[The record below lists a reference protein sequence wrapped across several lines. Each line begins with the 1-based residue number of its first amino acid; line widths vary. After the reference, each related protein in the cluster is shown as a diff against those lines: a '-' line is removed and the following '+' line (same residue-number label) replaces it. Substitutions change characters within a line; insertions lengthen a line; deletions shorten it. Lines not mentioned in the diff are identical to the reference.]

1 MKKIIKILLITLT
14 GVIVII
20 SALGLGG
27 YLYIKSFLFDFDY
40 NNYGETKVKSITNDK
55 GLTFNDFNNNNLLD
69 TYEDN
74 SKSLEERV
82 SDLLNKMTNEEK
94 IAILKGTGIG
104 SMLGFNSN
112 GVPGA
117 AGEIYGNKRFGL
129 SKLYLA
135 DGPAGLRISSER
147 KNSDKKLYSTAFPV
161 GSLVA
166 STWDKNLAFEIGKAM
181 GSEAKSYG
189 VDIILA
195 PGMNLHR
202 NPLCGRNFEYFS
214 EDPVLSGN
222 IAAGIVNGIQKNNVG
237 ACPKHFVVNNQETDR
252 MKNNAQVDERTLREI
267 YLKGFEIMVKKS
279 QPWAIM
285 SSYNKLNGKYVTV
298 NKRLLT
304 SILREEWGFKG
315 TVMTDWFGGG
325 DTVESIKAGN
335 DLIEPGTSKV
345 LKDLEMGLKNQK
357 LNDNDLNI
365 AASRILKLILRS
377 NKMNNSKND
386 NSPDLKCHA
395 EIVREKAS
403 EGMILLKN
411 DGTLPLKE
419 NHIISLIGV
428 TSFNIISGGIGSG
441 DVDEAYTVNLDE
453 ALLKSNFKLN
463 KTSTDLYKNYFKKN
477 PVKKPEGIIENL
489 MLMMNPKI
497 LSEINYTD
505 NDLNTMAENSD
516 LAVLTIGRNSGE
528 GKDRVEKNDFLLS
541 KKEKELIEKICEV
554 FHSKNKK
561 VVVVLN
567 IGGVVETDSW
577 KDLPDAIL
585 LAWQAGQES
594 GNSIVDILSG
604 KVNPSGK
611 LPMTFPVALNDH
623 RSTKNFPTDGT
634 ASDITLMFDK
644 KEKPLSEQT
653 KNKDFTIY
661 EEGLYVGYRHFEKED
676 INTSY
681 PFGYGLSYTNFDYS
695 NIIAKNVNDTIN
707 ISLDVKNTGNI
718 SGKEIVQIYFSKS
731 NSSVDRPKKELKD
744 FSKTKLLKSG
754 EKVKVDFSLPI
765 SDLSYW
771 DDEKNEWVIEKGNYE
786 IFAGSSSSDIRLHL
800 KNLKL

>member
-40 NNYGETKVKSITNDK
+40 NNYGEIKVKSITNDK

-82 SDLLNKMTNEEK
+82 SDLLKKMTNEEK

-135 DGPAGLRISSER
+135 DGPAGLRISSKR

-166 STWDKNLAFEIGKAM
+166 STWDKNLAYEIGKAM

-252 MKNNAQVDERTLREI
+252 MKNNALVDERTLREI

-325 DTVESIKAGN
+325 DTVKSIKAGN

-386 NSPDLKCHA
+386 NSPDLKYHA

-463 KTSTDLYKNYFKKN
+463 KTSTDLYKNYFEKN

-489 MLMMNPKI
+489 MLMMNPKL

-541 KKEKELIEKICEV
+541 KKEKGLIEKTCEV

-567 IGGVVETDSW
+567 IGGVIETDSW

-634 ASDITLMFDK
+634 ASDMTLMFDK
-644 KEKPLSEQT
+644 KEKPLSEQI

-661 EEGLYVGYRHFEKED
+661 EEGLYVGYRHFEKEG
-676 INTSY
+676 INPSY

-695 NIIAKNVNDTIN
+695 NIVAKNVNDTIN

-754 EKVKVDFSLPI
+754 EKAKVDFSLPI

>member
-27 YLYIKSFLFDFDY
+27 YLYIKSFLFDFDK
-40 NNYGETKVKSITNDK
+40 NNYEEIKVKSITNDK
-55 GLTFNDFNNNNLLD
+55 GLTFDDYNNNNLLD

-104 SMLGFNSN
+104 SMLGFKSN

-117 AGEIYGNKRFGL
+117 AGEIFGNKRLGL
-129 SKLYLA
+129 NNLYLA

-147 KNSDKKLYSTAFPV
+147 KNFDKKLYSTAFPV

-252 MKNNAQVDERTLREI
+252 MKNNALVDERTLREI

-304 SILREEWGFKG
+304 SVLRDEWGFRG

-345 LKDLEMGLKNQK
+345 LEDLEKGLENQK
-357 LNDNDLNI
+357 LSENDLNI

-386 NSPDLKCHA
+386 NSPDLKYHA

-411 DGTLPLKE
+411 DGILPLKE
-419 NHIISLIGV
+419 NDIISLMGV

-453 ALLKSNFKLN
+453 ALIKSNFKLN
-463 KTSTDLYKNYFKKN
+463 KTSTDLYEDYFKK
-477 PVKKPEGIIENL
+477 
-489 MLMMNPKI
+489 I
-497 LSEINYTD
+497 L
-505 NDLNTMAENSD
+505 
-516 LAVLTIGRNSGE
+516 
-528 GKDRVEKNDFLLS
+528 
-541 KKEKELIEKICEV
+541 
-554 FHSKNKK
+554 
-561 VVVVLN
+561 
-567 IGGVVETDSW
+567 
-577 KDLPDAIL
+577 
-585 LAWQAGQES
+585 
-594 GNSIVDILSG
+594 
-604 KVNPSGK
+604 
-611 LPMTFPVALNDH
+611 
-623 RSTKNFPTDGT
+623 
-634 ASDITLMFDK
+634 
-644 KEKPLSEQT
+644 
-653 KNKDFTIY
+653 
-661 EEGLYVGYRHFEKED
+661 
-676 INTSY
+676 
-681 PFGYGLSYTNFDYS
+681 
-695 NIIAKNVNDTIN
+695 
-707 ISLDVKNTGNI
+707 
-718 SGKEIVQIYFSKS
+718 
-731 NSSVDRPKKELKD
+731 
-744 FSKTKLLKSG
+744 
-754 EKVKVDFSLPI
+754 
-765 SDLSYW
+765 
-771 DDEKNEWVIEKGNYE
+771 
-786 IFAGSSSSDIRLHL
+786 
-800 KNLKL
+800 

>member
-27 YLYIKSFLFDFDY
+27 YLYIKSFLFDFDN
-40 NNYGETKVKSITNDK
+40 NNYGEIKVNSITNDK
-55 GLTFNDFNNNNLLD
+55 GLTFNNFNNNNLLD

-147 KNSDKKLYSTAFPV
+147 KNFDKKLYSTAFPV

-166 STWDKNLAFEIGKAM
+166 STWDKNLAFEIGNAM

-304 SILREEWGFKG
+304 SVLREEWGFKG

-345 LKDLEMGLKNQK
+345 LEDLEKGLENQK
-357 LNDNDLNI
+357 LSDYERVGPKVTQ
-365 AASRILKLILRS
+365 SRNWLPKL
-377 NKMNNSKND
+377 
-386 NSPDLKCHA
+386 A
-395 EIVREKAS
+395 
-403 EGMILLKN
+403 
-411 DGTLPLKE
+411 
-419 NHIISLIGV
+419 
-428 TSFNIISGGIGSG
+428 
-441 DVDEAYTVNLDE
+441 
-453 ALLKSNFKLN
+453 
-463 KTSTDLYKNYFKKN
+463 KKDQ
-477 PVKKPEGIIENL
+477 
-489 MLMMNPKI
+489 
-497 LSEINYTD
+497 T
-505 NDLNTMAENSD
+505 
-516 LAVLTIGRNSGE
+516 R
-528 GKDRVEKNDFLLS
+528 
-541 KKEKELIEKICEV
+541 
-554 FHSKNKK
+554 
-561 VVVVLN
+561 
-567 IGGVVETDSW
+567 
-577 KDLPDAIL
+577 
-585 LAWQAGQES
+585 
-594 GNSIVDILSG
+594 
-604 KVNPSGK
+604 
-611 LPMTFPVALNDH
+611 
-623 RSTKNFPTDGT
+623 
-634 ASDITLMFDK
+634 MF
-644 KEKPLSEQT
+644 
-653 KNKDFTIY
+653 
-661 EEGLYVGYRHFEKED
+661 
-676 INTSY
+676 
-681 PFGYGLSYTNFDYS
+681 
-695 NIIAKNVNDTIN
+695 
-707 ISLDVKNTGNI
+707 
-718 SGKEIVQIYFSKS
+718 
-731 NSSVDRPKKELKD
+731 
-744 FSKTKLLKSG
+744 
-754 EKVKVDFSLPI
+754 
-765 SDLSYW
+765 W
-771 DDEKNEWVIEKGNYE
+771 
-786 IFAGSSSSDIRLHL
+786 
-800 KNLKL
+800 

>member
-27 YLYIKSFLFDFDY
+27 YLYIKSFLFDFDK
-40 NNYGETKVKSITNDK
+40 NNYEEIKVKSITNDK

-129 SKLYLA
+129 NNLYLA

-147 KNSDKKLYSTAFPV
+147 KNFDKKLYSTAFPV

-252 MKNNAQVDERTLREI
+252 MKNNALVDERTLREI

-304 SILREEWGFKG
+304 SVLREEWGFKG

-345 LKDLEMGLKNQK
+345 LEDLEKGLENQK
-357 LNDNDLNI
+357 LSENDLNI

-386 NSPDLKCHA
+386 NSPDLKYHA

-411 DGTLPLKE
+411 DGILPLKE

-463 KTSTDLYKNYFKKN
+463 KTSTDLYKNYFEKKSCE
-477 PVKKPEGIIENL
+477 K
-489 MLMMNPKI
+489 
-497 LSEINYTD
+497 T
-505 NDLNTMAENSD
+505 
-516 LAVLTIGRNSGE
+516 GRN
-528 GKDRVEKNDFLLS
+528 
-541 KKEKELIEKICEV
+541 
-554 FHSKNKK
+554 
-561 VVVVLN
+561 
-567 IGGVVETDSW
+567 
-577 KDLPDAIL
+577 
-585 LAWQAGQES
+585 
-594 GNSIVDILSG
+594 
-604 KVNPSGK
+604 
-611 LPMTFPVALNDH
+611 
-623 RSTKNFPTDGT
+623 
-634 ASDITLMFDK
+634 
-644 KEKPLSEQT
+644 
-653 KNKDFTIY
+653 Y
-661 EEGLYVGYRHFEKED
+661 
-676 INTSY
+676 
-681 PFGYGLSYTNFDYS
+681 
-695 NIIAKNVNDTIN
+695 
-707 ISLDVKNTGNI
+707 
-718 SGKEIVQIYFSKS
+718 
-731 NSSVDRPKKELKD
+731 
-744 FSKTKLLKSG
+744 
-754 EKVKVDFSLPI
+754 
-765 SDLSYW
+765 
-771 DDEKNEWVIEKGNYE
+771 
-786 IFAGSSSSDIRLHL
+786 
-800 KNLKL
+800 

>member
-1 MKKIIKILLITLT
+1 MKKIVKILLFTLT
-14 GVIVII
+14 GIIVIM

-27 YLYIKSFLFDFDY
+27 YLYIKSFLFDFDK
-40 NNYGETKVKSITNDK
+40 NNYEEIKVKSITNDK
-55 GLTFNDFNNNNLLD
+55 GLTFDDYNNNNLLD

-166 STWDKNLAFEIGKAM
+166 STWDKNLAYEIGKAM

-222 IAAGIVNGIQKNNVG
+222 IAASIVNGIQKNNVG

-325 DTVESIKAGN
+325 DTVKSIKAGN

-357 LNDNDLNI
+357 LNVNDLNI

-386 NSPDLKCHA
+386 NSPDLKYHA

-463 KTSTDLYKNYFKKN
+463 KTSTDLYKNYFEKN

-489 MLMMNPKI
+489 MLMMNPK
-497 LSEINYTD
+497 LLPQINYTD
-505 NDLNTMAENSD
+505 NDLNAMAENSD

-541 KKEKELIEKICEV
+541 KKEKGLIEKICEV

-567 IGGVVETDSW
+567 IGGVIETDSW

-634 ASDITLMFDK
+634 ASDMTLMFDK

-676 INTSY
+676 IDTSY

-695 NIIAKNVNDTIN
+695 NIVAKNVNDTIN
-707 ISLDVKNTGNI
+707 ISLDVKNIGNI

-754 EKVKVDFSLPI
+754 EKAKVDFSLPI

>member
-40 NNYGETKVKSITNDK
+40 NNYGEIKVKSITNDK

-135 DGPAGLRISSER
+135 DGPAGLRISSKR

-222 IAAGIVNGIQKNNVG
+222 IAASIVNGIQKNNVG

-325 DTVESIKAGN
+325 DTVKSIKAGN

-357 LNDNDLNI
+357 LNVNDLNI

-386 NSPDLKCHA
+386 NSPDLKYHA

-463 KTSTDLYKNYFKKN
+463 ETSTDLYKNYFEKN

-489 MLMMNPKI
+489 MLMMNPKL

-541 KKEKELIEKICEV
+541 KKEKGLIEKICEV

-567 IGGVVETDSW
+567 IGGVIETDSW

-634 ASDITLMFDK
+634 ASDMTLMFDK

-676 INTSY
+676 IDTSY

-695 NIIAKNVNDTIN
+695 NIVAKNVNDTIN

-754 EKVKVDFSLPI
+754 EKAKVDFSLPI

>member
-27 YLYIKSFLFDFDY
+27 YLYIKSFLFDFDN
-40 NNYGETKVKSITNDK
+40 NNYGEIKVKSITNDK
-55 GLTFNDFNNNNLLD
+55 GLTFNDYNNNNFLD

-82 SDLLNKMTNEEK
+82 SDLLSKMTNEEK

-135 DGPAGLRISSER
+135 DGPAGLRISSKR
-147 KNSDKKLYSTAFPV
+147 KKSDKKLYSTAFPV
-161 GSLVA
+161 GSLIA

-325 DTVESIKAGN
+325 DTVKSIKAGN

-386 NSPDLKCHA
+386 NSPDLKYHA

-441 DVDEAYTVNLDE
+441 DVDEAYTVNIDE

-463 KTSTDLYKNYFKKN
+463 KTSTDLYKNYFEKN

-489 MLMMNPKI
+489 MLMMNPKL

-567 IGGVVETDSW
+567 IGGVIETDSW

-634 ASDITLMFDK
+634 ASDMTLMFDK

-695 NIIAKNVNDTIN
+695 NIVAKNVNDTIN

-754 EKVKVDFSLPI
+754 EKAKVEFSLPI

-800 KNLKL
+800 KNLNL

>member
-1 MKKIIKILLITLT
+1 MRKIIKILLITLT
-14 GVIVII
+14 GIIVII
-20 SALGLGG
+20 SALSLGG
-27 YLYIKSFLFDFDY
+27 YLYVKSFLFDFDN
-40 NNYGETKVKSITNDK
+40 NNYGEIKVKSITNDK
-55 GLTFNDFNNNNLLD
+55 GLTFYDYNNNNLLD

-74 SKSLEERV
+74 SKSLEERA

-104 SMLGFNSN
+104 SMLGFNSD
-112 GVPGA
+112 GIPGA
-117 AGEIYGNKRFGL
+117 AGEIYGNKRLGL
-129 SKLYLA
+129 NNLYLA

-166 STWDKNLAFEIGKAM
+166 STWDKSLAFEIGKAM

-252 MKNNAQVDERTLREI
+252 MINNAQVDERTLREI

-285 SSYNKLNGKYVTV
+285 SSYNKLNGKYVSV

-304 SILREEWGFKG
+304 SILRGEWGFKG

-365 AASRILKLILRS
+365 AAGRILKMILRS

-386 NSPDLKCHA
+386 NSPDLKYHA

-411 DGTLPLKE
+411 NGILPIKE
-419 NHIISLIGV
+419 NHIISLMGV

-453 ALLKSNFKLN
+453 ALLKSNIKLN
-463 KTSTDLYKNYFKKN
+463 KTSTGLYKNYFEKN
-477 PVKKPEGIIENL
+477 PIKKPEGIIENL
-489 MLMMNPKI
+489 MLMMNPK
-497 LSEINYTD
+497 LLPQINYTD

-541 KKEKELIEKICEV
+541 KKEKELIKNLCEV

-567 IGGVVETDSW
+567 IGGVIETDSW

-585 LAWQAGQES
+585 LVWQAGQES
-594 GNSIVDILSG
+594 GYSIVDILTG

-611 LPMTFPVALNDH
+611 LPMTFPVTLNDH
-623 RSTKNFPTDGT
+623 RSTKNFPTDG
-634 ASDITLMFDK
+634 ASSDMTLMFDK

-661 EEGLYVGYRHFEKED
+661 EEGLYVGYRHFEKEG

-695 NIIAKNVNDTIN
+695 NIVAKNVNDTIN
-707 ISLDVKNTGNI
+707 ISLDIKNIGNI
-718 SGKEIVQIYFSKS
+718 SGKEVVQIYFSKS
-731 NSSVDRPKKELKD
+731 NSSVDRPIKELKD

-754 EKVKVDFSLPI
+754 EKVRVEFSLPI

-786 IFAGSSSSDIRLHL
+786 ISAGASSSDIRLHL
-800 KNLKL
+800 KNLTL